1 MENKAVTALTSIKK
15 QTNGLFT
22 GGKGYAKFNGTAN
35 QLDNIIKEFKQ
46 NKHLFLDTTDKS
58 VCHFLAENNEYL
70 QSERFDTL
78 TQIVLILL
86 GYESQAAYDNGDK
99 KLETE
104 VLKDIVIWQYM
115 NQYARKVAGEPSLE
129 L

>member
-1 MENKAVTALTSIKK
+1 MKDNKSLTALISIKNKA
-15 QTNGLFT
+15 NGLFT
-22 GGKGYAKFNGTAN
+22 GGKGYAKFIGTAN

-58 VCHFLAENNEYL
+58 ACHFLAENKEYL

-78 TQIVLILL
+78 AQIVLILL

-99 KLETE
+99 ELEAE
-104 VLKDIVIWQYM
+104 LLKDVVIWQHM
-115 NQYARKVAGEPSLE
+115 NQYARKEASESCL
-129 L
+129 

>member
-1 MENKAVTALTSIKK
+1 
-15 QTNGLFT
+15 
-22 GGKGYAKFNGTAN
+22 
-35 QLDNIIKEFKQ
+35 
-46 NKHLFLDTTDKS
+46 
-58 VCHFLAENNEYL
+58 EYL

-104 VLKDIVIWQYM
+104 LLKDIVIWQYM